1 MEDNLGKILIYQ
13 NEKGNTKID
22 VYFQEGNI
30 WMTQKAL
37 AELYQV
43 RIPTI
48 NEHIKNIIADGELS
62 EEATIRN
69 YLIVQNEGER
79 QVERETLHYSFEM
92 ILAIG
97 YRVRSRVGV
106 HFRNWATSVLR
117 EYVQKGF
124 AMNDERLKNPK
135 PFGTDYFDELLE
147 RIREIRAS
155 EARFYEKIKAIYTTS
170 VDYDKED
177 ERAQLFFQTVQN
189 KLHYSVHGHTAAEL
203 IAERADATKNNM
215 GLTTFKGI

>member
-97 YRVRSRVGV
+97 
-106 HFRNWATSVLR
+106 FW
-117 EYVQKGF
+117 QQ
-124 AMNDERLKNPK
+124 
-135 PFGTDYFDELLE
+135 FG
-147 RIREIRAS
+147 S
-155 EARFYEKIKAIYTTS
+155 G
-170 VDYDKED
+170 
-177 ERAQLFFQTVQN
+177 N
-189 KLHYSVHGHTAAEL
+189 
-203 IAERADATKNNM
+203 
-215 GLTTFKGI
+215 